1 MLSAE
6 ELFMRSAEYFRR
18 EAGRCHQLATE
29 SKDPEVAGRYRALAR
44 RYAAMADDLEE
55 SSPPPAP
62 FSHDPMQHREI
73 QQQQKKVED
82 EK

>member
-6 ELFMRSAEYFRR
+6 EPFMQSAEYFRR
-18 EAGRCHQLATE
+18 EAVRCHQLATE
-29 SKDPEVAGRYRALAR
+29 SKDPEAAGRYRALAR

-55 SSPPPAP
+55 SSPPAAP
-62 FSHDPMQHREI
+62 FSHDPMQQRE
-73 QQQQKKVED
+73 QQQKKAED

>member
-29 SKDPEVAGRYRALAR
+29 SKDPEAAGRYRALAR

-55 SSPPPAP
+55 SSPPAVPV
-62 FSHDPMQHREI
+62 SHDPMQQREI
-73 QQQQKKVED
+73 QQQQKKAED
-82 EK
+82 E